1 MPLERCLNE
10 IKNDGAIPAHTVL
23 YELSNLTS
31 DQVEEFG
38 SIWEKVVPQKRIG
51 IVDRLVSLAQESA
64 ELDFSAVL
72 RRCIED
78 EDEEVRRRA
87 IEGLWEYEER
97 QLIPVLCSIL
107 KNDSSIKVR
116 ATAAMGLGKFASL
129 AEEGKLLRRDGQRI
143 QECLMRSLENQ
154 KEDIEVRRRALESV
168 AVFNASG
175 IGDHIKRAY
184 SSNKLELK
192 CSAIYAM
199 GRTGEPLWLSILI
212 KELKSPTAAL
222 RYEAATA
229 CGELGEDDAIP
240 HLIPLIDDDDLQVQ
254 LSTIRAIGSI
264 GGPLAKKALR
274 RCLKSGDPAVEDAA
288 REYLEM
294 AETME
299 DPLGFKY

>member
-10 IKNDGAIPAHTVL
+10 IKSEGGIPAHTVL
-23 YELSNLTS
+23 YELSSLTS
-31 DQVEEFG
+31 DQVDEFG
-38 SIWEKVVPQKRIG
+38 STWCEVAPQRRLA
-51 IVDRLVSLAQESA
+51 IVDRLVSLAQDSA
-64 ELDFSAVL
+64 ELDFSVVL

-97 QLIPVLCSIL
+97 QLIPVLCRIL
-107 KNDSSIKVR
+107 QNDPSVKVR

-143 QECLMRSLENQ
+143 HECLMKALTNS
-154 KEDIEVRRRALESV
+154 KEDMEVRRRALESV
-168 AVFNASG
+168 AVFNAEG
-175 IGDHIKRAY
+175 ISDHIKWAY
-184 SSNKLELK
+184 NSTNPQLR

-199 GRTGEPLWLSILI
+199 GRTGEPLWLSILV

-222 RYEAATA
+222 RYEAAMA
-229 CGELGEDDAIP
+229 CGELGEEDAIP
-240 HLIPLIDDDDLQVQ
+240 HLIPLIEDDDLQVQ
-254 LSTIRAIGSI
+254 LATIQAIGCI

-288 REYLEM
+288 REYLEL

>member
-10 IKNDGAIPAHTVL
+10 IKSEGAIPAHTVL

-31 DQVEEFG
+31 DQVEQFG
-38 SIWEKVVPQKRIG
+38 STWSEVTPQRRLA
-51 IVDRLVSLAQESA
+51 IVDRLVSLAQDSA
-64 ELDFSAVL
+64 ELDFSVVL

-78 EDEEVRRRA
+78 EEEEVRRRA

-97 QLIPVLCSIL
+97 QLIPVLCRTL
-107 KNDSSIKVR
+107 QGDSSTKVR

-143 QECLMRSLENQ
+143 QECLMKSLVNQ
-154 KEDIEVRRRALESV
+154 KEEMEVRRRALESV
-168 AVFNASG
+168 AVFSANG
-175 IGDHIKRAY
+175 IADHIKKAY
-184 SSNKLELK
+184 NSSSLELR

-199 GRTGEPLWLSILI
+199 GKTGEPLWLSILV
-212 KELKSPTAAL
+212 KELKSSTAAL
-222 RYEAATA
+222 RYEASSA
-229 CGELGEDDAIP
+229 CGELGEEDAIP
-240 HLIPLIDDDDLQVQ
+240 HLIPLIGDDDLQVQ
-254 LSTIRAIGSI
+254 LAAIRAIGSI